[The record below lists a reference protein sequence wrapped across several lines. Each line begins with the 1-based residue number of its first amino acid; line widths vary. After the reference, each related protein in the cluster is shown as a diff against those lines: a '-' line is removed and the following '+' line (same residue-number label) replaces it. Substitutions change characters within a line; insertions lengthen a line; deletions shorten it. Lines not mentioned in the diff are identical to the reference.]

1 MKKMRIILFFSGT
14 ILLIVCGCK
23 NENNQAEYFPNKTGN
38 NWQYRVFDSISNK
51 SESLIVSI
59 IGNKIINGVNSSVW
73 LLSYTNQTDTFFVH
87 QSRDTLIFNSNR
99 TAKRIYIIP
108 FSVNL
113 VWKES
118 YFSSSNSKVIS
129 IEDVK
134 VDVGSFNGTY
144 VIERSIKG
152 NNYSLYEKIYFKPNV
167 GIIKLYTKEYNLG
180 PVQTKTWKLIRFN
193 L

>member
-1 MKKMRIILFFSGT
+1 MKIILLFSGT
-14 ILLIVCGCK
+14 ILLILCGCK
-23 NENNQAEYFPNKTGN
+23 NENNQAEYFPNKVGN
-38 NWQYRVFDSISNK
+38 NWEYRVFDSISNK

-59 IGNKIINGVNSSVW
+59 IGNKIINDVNSSVW

-87 QSRDTLIFNSNR
+87 QSQDSLIFNSNR
-99 TAKRIYIIP
+99 SAKRIYVIP
-108 FSVNL
+108 FSVNQ

-118 YFSSSNSKVIS
+118 YFSSSNSKVIRT
-129 IEDVK
+129 EDVK
-134 VDVGSFNGTY
+134 VYGGNFNETF

-152 NNYSLYEKIYFKPNV
+152 NNYSLYQKIYFKPNV

-180 PVQTKTWKLIRFN
+180 PVQTKTWELIKFN